1 MSAQS
6 KGPQEWSTTIAD
18 AYAAG
23 SKPPLTEGLL
33 EKVRAIVLDVCAKTD
48 SPDTFGSEDIA
59 RINEGLDRFEQALHA
74 VHGPRLDTVD
84 IESGTAKMSYRSEAD
99 HPLRAFGGQ

>member
-6 KGPQEWSTTIAD
+6 KGPQEWSEIIAG

-23 SKPPLTEGLL
+23 SKPPLTERLL
-33 EKVRAIVLDVCAKTD
+33 AQVRETVQNACAKTD
-48 SPDTFGSEDIA
+48 GLTTFGSEDIA
-59 RINEGLDRFEQALHA
+59 RINESLDHFEQALHA
-74 VHGPRLDTVD
+74 VHGPRLVAVD
-84 IESGTAKMSYRSEAD
+84 IDSSVAQMCYRSEAD